1 MRNINMTQQ
10 DDFSIYPRAQMLG
23 AIADNQFI
31 RENSTIVDDGA
42 TFTFGDALCGGSE
55 DYTSTNFDGSNT
67 FFKGVY
73 IRRFMKDGRVVGGT
87 APNPAPGT
95 EQLLLIEGCVWVLA
109 SNAVKAGEQAA
120 LTTANKW
127 AGGAVTGNYALAGA
141 TFLTSGDAGDLVKL
155 ELTGGRTLTEIS

>member
-31 RENSTIVDDGA
+31 RENSTILDEGV
-42 TFTFGDALCGGSE
+42 TCTFGDALCGGSE
-55 DYTSTNFDGSNT
+55 DHTSAPFDGSNT
-67 FFKGVY
+67 FFKGIY
-73 IRRFMKDGRVVGGT
+73 FRRFMKNGRPIGGT
-87 APNPAPGT
+87 APNPDALS
-95 EQLLLIEGCVWVLA
+95 EQLLIIEGCVWVKT
-109 SNAVKAGEQAA
+109 SNAVTAGEQAT
-120 LTTANKW
+120 LTDANLW
-127 AGGAVTGNYALAGA
+127 AGGNVTGNYALAGA